1 MGAAA
6 GGQLASGA
14 MGAAAGGPS
23 AASSSGE
30 QGVSTGSKD
39 FNFGNPNK
47 GLYANSSGAGA
58 LGSPVVLAALAL
70 LSLLSFYYLYKKK

>member
-1 MGAAA
+1 MGGAALA
-6 GGQLASGA
+6 GQALQGATNQAS
-14 MGAAAGGPS
+14 AG
-23 AASSSGE
+23 SSGD
-30 QGVSTGSKD
+30 QTVSTGSKD

-70 LSLLSFYYLYKKK
+70 LALLAFYYLYKKT